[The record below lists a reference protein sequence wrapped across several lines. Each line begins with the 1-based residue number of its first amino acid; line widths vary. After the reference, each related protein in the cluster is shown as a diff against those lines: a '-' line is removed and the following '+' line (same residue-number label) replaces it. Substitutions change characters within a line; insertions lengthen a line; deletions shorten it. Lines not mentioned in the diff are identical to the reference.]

1 MYCLLRL
8 SDILIMW
15 REYYLC
21 LDGGSH
27 KYTYDLLI
35 FRSSLWTVN
44 TNLIFKNYFKYPNQ
58 NPSTVR
64 TFLAKVHKCKNVQ
77 IWREKFVRKVL
88 NSDANYRLGWFFRNE
103 KKCVKRFRLWALFA
117 IATCGLISEMHFL
130 EIGFHN
136 VVNHKNS
143 KSKFVTVFPTLPN

>member
-1 MYCLLRL
+1 M
-8 SDILIMW
+8 
-15 REYYLC
+15 
-21 LDGGSH
+21 
-27 KYTYDLLI
+27 
-35 FRSSLWTVN
+35 
-44 TNLIFKNYFKYPNQ
+44 
-58 NPSTVR
+58 
-64 TFLAKVHKCKNVQ
+64 
-77 IWREKFVRKVL
+77 RKVL

-143 KSKFVTVFPTLPN
+143 KSKFVTLQCFQLYTKLISFQISSNFQKINIVEYTEHTITNKEDSFV